1 MAGAVLTAAMC
12 FAAKPSEE
20 GCRWRILASCAKM
33 NSMLTVPLTNLL
45 KQRMQGNEAA
55 DIVESR
61 LAGWWA
67 YRLELP
73 CLRIWLDVTDEER
86 ARRVASRESLSQ
98 AEALMANQQRAV
110 VDGER
115 FRILYDL
122 APEDPEPY
130 THIIDATSLNAS
142 QILEHVVGLLE
153 ASQ

>member
-1 MAGAVLTAAMC
+1 
-12 FAAKPSEE
+12 
-20 GCRWRILASCAKM
+20 
-33 NSMLTVPLTNLL
+33 
-45 KQRMQGNEAA
+45 
-55 DIVESR
+55 
-61 LAGWWA
+61 
-67 YRLELP
+67 
-73 CLRIWLDVTDEER
+73 
-86 ARRVASRESLSQ
+86 
-98 AEALMANQQRAV
+98 MANQQRAV

>member
-1 MAGAVLTAAMC
+1 MRNGHV
-12 FAAKPSEE
+12 
-20 GCRWRILASCAKM
+20 G
-33 NSMLTVPLTNLL
+33 
-45 KQRMQGNEAA
+45 G
-55 DIVESR
+55 
-61 LAGWWA
+61 LAGE
-67 YRLELP
+67 LEP
-73 CLRIWLDVTDEER
+73 
-86 ARRVASRESLSQ
+86 SRGVV
-98 AEALMANQQRAV
+98 ANQQRAV